1 MPLVKPETIGNSFAR
16 IEYNGFT
23 FPSYLTARITADPIA
38 TSSGRTVRHIKFNLS
53 VETVLVYDSFAKTD
67 AGGETYIGETN
78 AALVGVDPAI
88 SGDRLD
94 PAMLRVF
101 QKLLARGKKLKIIG
115 LGVGHLEI
123 NPASISATTDKDPN
137 VNAILTD
144 MDNGPTP
151 RMGAINWMRAARAV
165 MFTWECSFTI
175 SSCIENTVIDQLNP
189 TVDGLDYTVSYTVAE
204 NGMMSRTITGT
215 ITIPNWVRQSKTA
228 INIDAVGTTGSV
240 RDRLTQAFA
249 LPINCQR
256 TQSFN
261 TNEARTQLAFTLV
274 DTEIPSENAFMIG
287 TIRMNVSQTVSN
299 DTDATAAEED
309 DDLKWGVNFTGTVE
323 VAPNY
328 PKSLAWF
335 AIVAVLSERLSI
347 QKTMSDTYYQTKLSI
362 TEAIFGRTVSF
373 SFSYSATFPIARM
386 FEISRLFTPITGT
399 TWENWNKGRL
409 PFMKPYGYQGTQMF
423 RPNDTTDYVVSICDG
438 VRTADPPQRS
448 ANPEPIRPT
457 AQPISQNEEVSKA
470 LATRVSE
477 ESSFRFWKNRVLL
490 TSSYNVVTPGVIG
503 AGDAAQ
509 IPNQVNGPVSA
520 RNNLVK
526 KDELHIV
533 RNSPLNATA
542 GGGGGSISTSG
553 GSSSPGSAVAITPN
567 TIQVRGVGQHYIH
580 LIGRAER
587 VRYPID
593 IPEYS
598 AVGPDVPTP
607 VLVEEKIMPSQVL
620 CYTSDG
626 VPVYVAEWNR
636 VYCLPDLQNRIVK
649 LSSVPVQFFT
659 PDSINYRSG
668 ESLA

>member
-1 MPLVKPETIGNSFAR
+1 MPLVQPETIGNSFAR

-23 FPSYLTARITADPIA
+23 FPSYITARITADPVPTA
-38 TSSGRTVRHIKFNLS
+38 SGRAVRHLKFNLS
-53 VETVLVYDSFAKTD
+53 VETVITYATFAETD

-78 AALVGVDPAI
+78 ADLVDVNPAI
-88 SGDRLD
+88 AGDRLD

-115 LGVGHLEI
+115 LGLGGIEI
-123 NPASISATTDKDPN
+123 NPQETSATRNKDPN
-137 VNAILTD
+137 VSATLVD
-144 MDNGPTP
+144 LDNGPVP

-165 MFTWECSFTI
+165 LFTWECSFTI
-175 SSCIENTVIDQLNP
+175 SSCIENTVIDKFDP
-189 TVDGLDYTVSYTVAE
+189 TVDGLDYSVGYSVNE
-204 NGMMSRTITGT
+204 NGMMTRTISGT
-215 ITIPNWVRQSKTA
+215 VTIPNWVRDGHTA
-228 INIDAVGTTGSV
+228 VNIDSVGKLGSV
-240 RDRLTQAFA
+240 RDRLAQSFA

-256 TQSFN
+256 TQNFN
-261 TNEARTQLAFTLV
+261 TNESRTQLSFTLT
-274 DTEIPSENAFMIG
+274 DTEIPSENAYMAG

-299 DTDATAAEED
+299 NTDATAAEED

-323 VAPNY
+323 VAPHY

-335 AIVAVLSERLSI
+335 AIVAVLSERLSV
-347 QKTMSDTYYQTKLSI
+347 QKTMADTYYQTKLSI
-362 TEAIFGRTVSF
+362 TEEIFGRTVSF
-373 SFSYSATFPIARM
+373 SFSYSAVFPIARM

-399 TWENWNKGRL
+399 TWKGWNEARL
-409 PFMKPYGYQGTQMF
+409 PIMKPYGYQGTQMF
-423 RPNDTTDYVVSICDG
+423 RPNDVSDYVVTICDG
-438 VRTADPPQRS
+438 VHTAPAPERTANDEPPKPQDK
-448 ANPEPIRPT
+448 
-457 AQPISQNEEVSKA
+457 PISKNEEVSKA
-470 LATRVSE
+470 LATNVSE

-490 TSSYNVVTPGVIG
+490 TSSYNVVTPSVIG
-503 AGDAAQ
+503 PGDAAQ
-509 IPNQVNGPVSA
+509 IPNPTNVPQSA
-520 RNNLVK
+520 RNNLMR

-533 RNSPLNATA
+533 RTNPTA
-542 GGGGGSISTSG
+542 NPSQSASTTGSGAI
-553 GSSSPGSAVAITPN
+553 AITPN
-567 TIQVRGVGQHYIH
+567 TIQVRGTGQHYIH
-580 LIGRAER
+580 LVGRAER

-607 VLVEEKIMPSQVL
+607 ILVEEKIMPSQVL